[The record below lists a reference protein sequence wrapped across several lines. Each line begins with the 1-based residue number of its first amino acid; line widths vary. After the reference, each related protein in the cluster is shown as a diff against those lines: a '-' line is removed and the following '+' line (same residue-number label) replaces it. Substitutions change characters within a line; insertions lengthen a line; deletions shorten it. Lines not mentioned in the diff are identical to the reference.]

1 MLRVVA
7 ALVPG
12 MALYAFFF
20 GIAILVQCFIAVACA
35 LAVEA
40 AMLALRG
47 RPVRTFLFDGS
58 AVVTGLLF
66 ALSASPFLPWW
77 VTVTGTAFAVAVAKH
92 AFGGL
97 GANPFNPA
105 MAGYVF
111 VLLCFPVEMSA
122 WPPAPGAGAAPGAAE
137 SIGLIFGTA
146 SVDAYSGATALERLQ
161 TGLAS
166 MNMISEIRDDPVFG
180 TLGGRGWE
188 WVAAGWLLGGIAL
201 LAMGVIA
208 WQIPAGMLGAMALL
222 AGAFHLYDPALHAG
236 PLFHLFAGGTMLG
249 AFFIATDPVT
259 AATTPRGRLLYGALA
274 GCLAF
279 AIRTF
284 GAFPDGIAFAV
295 LIANAAAP
303 VIDHFARPRVLGED
317 VHGS

>member
-1 MLRVVA
+1 RCVFCPRNSTGTRAPAISMPRRARTSSTASSAAAAPTCARATFRSCVTTATPRPVSPPRSAVARAQIAQGPASSRAMSVSNASGTSRRRSPRRRTIAAPTSRPPWRAPARGGGRATGTAMTDAFPATSPHRHAGTSVQGIMLRVVA

-161 TGLAS
+161 T
-166 MNMISEIRDDPVFG
+166 
-180 TLGGRGWE
+180 
-188 WVAAGWLLGGIAL
+188 
-201 LAMGVIA
+201 
-208 WQIPAGMLGAMALL
+208 
-222 AGAFHLYDPALHAG
+222 
-236 PLFHLFAGGTMLG
+236 
-249 AFFIATDPVT
+249 
-259 AATTPRGRLLYGALA
+259 
-274 GCLAF
+274 
-279 AIRTF
+279 
-284 GAFPDGIAFAV
+284 
-295 LIANAAAP
+295 
-303 VIDHFARPRVLGED
+303 
-317 VHGS
+317 